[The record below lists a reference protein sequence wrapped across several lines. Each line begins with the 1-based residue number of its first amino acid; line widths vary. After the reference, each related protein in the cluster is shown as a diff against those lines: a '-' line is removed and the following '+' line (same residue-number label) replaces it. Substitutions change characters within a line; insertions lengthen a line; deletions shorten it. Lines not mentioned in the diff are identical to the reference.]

1 MNQRISRRIVPI
13 ALFVKVLFGVLILI
27 EALLISGVFQLR
39 ASTVAR
45 VAPWATEPFLK
56 LVGEHPDSP
65 GFRQRQEEQQ
75 ASAADSQSTMEI
87 IAGFDPDALIEDDS
101 DDPAVSEEPAEE
113 SGDESVEEVDDDI
126 PVG

>member
-27 EALLISGVFQLR
+27 EALLISGVSQLR

-87 IAGFDPDALIEDDS
+87 IAGFDPDALIEEDTSDS
-101 DDPAVSEEPAEE
+101 DESEDPPEAIESEA
-113 SGDESVEEVDDDI
+113 VEEIDDDV